1 MNLNANL
8 TQLKEVRATAT
19 ADHYIAVVDYQL
31 LNPSDGEVMET
42 IVDAEY
48 AVRPDDPYGM
58 GSHVAQAVAEWINAG
73 NPVAPYVPPTQED
86 LRASMPPLSARQLRL
101 GLVSNGIALAS
112 VQAAVDA
119 ISDPTERELAQVEW
133 EYATSFER
141 VHPLISQIG
150 AALNLTPEEIDTMWS
165 ASISL

>member
-1 MNLNANL
+1 MKLNPNL
-8 TQLKEVRATAT
+8 TQLKEVRATDT
-19 ADHYIAVVDYQL
+19 ADLYIAVVDYQL

-58 GSHVAQAVAEWINAG
+58 GPHVAQAVAEWIDAG
-73 NPVAPYVPPTQED
+73 NPVVPYVPPTPED

-101 GLVSNGIALAS
+101 GLIANGITLAS
-112 VQAAVDA
+112 VQAAVDGIA
-119 ISDPTERELAQVEW
+119 DPTAREMALVEW
-133 EYATSFER
+133 EYATTFER
-141 VHPLISQIG
+141 THSLISQIG
-150 AALNLTPEEIDTMWS
+150 SALNLTPEEIDTMWS